1 MRSDQIAISSLGIV
15 ITRHRIKSNHSR
27 VNQVVVAP
35 VALHLL
41 LSDHQNKNGG
51 PVKFKGEKI
60 DEDDDDFLIYIYT
73 LAHVAMKT
81 SAMKSTIITKLV

>member
-1 MRSDQIAISSLGIV
+1 M
-15 ITRHRIKSNHSR
+15 
-27 VNQVVVAP
+27 AP

-73 LAHVAMKT
+73 LLDYEEM
-81 SAMKSTIITKLV
+81 